1 MMRSSNNVLKSE
13 PAGWNILLFL
23 GIEAAYT

>member
-1 MMRSSNNVLKSE
+1 MRSSNKVLKSK

-23 GIEAAYT
+23 GIETVYT